1 MLKLELWIWTSEYK
15 VMGFVEIAFGVDE
28 MKKRL
33 GQMID
38 ISAFEEWE
46 EEEDLAKG

>member
-1 MLKLELWIWTSEYK
+1 
-15 VMGFVEIAFGVDE
+15 MGFVEIAFRVDE
-28 MKKRL
+28 MKKSL